1 MPPSPHRPPSGQH
14 DPDDTRIRVAVIE
27 TKLEAFERLLEQTRV
42 EMRDGLDQLG
52 ADLGGLA
59 TKEEL
64 REVSAKLDQLTRSV
78 DRLIGSIGRDPRL
91 LPTEPMRSGRDKSE
105 APTKSKD
112 DGDIT
117 VKALFWNA
125 VVTGLKLIG
134 AGIVV
139 AIIAISINSKFF
151 RADGSLPTIDSHNA
165 RASAHSA
172 MASPT
177 GLAPASSSTRS
188 GSAP

>member
-64 REVSAKLDQLTRSV
+64 RDVSAKLEQLTRSV

-105 APTKSKD
+105 ATTKSKD

-151 RADGSLPTIDSHNA
+151 RADGSLPSFDGPATSAPAHA
-165 RASAHSA
+165 APAHSGDA
-172 MASPT
+172 GP
-177 GLAPASSSTRS
+177 APSSTRA